1 MSREKT
7 RVSLARKIIGAIL
20 LMQVVVMTCL
30 SIMVV
35 YGITKNVSTTA
46 TDNLQTIVQERS
58 QIVENYV
65 QESEVILSAYSKAGE
80 ILNVL
85 KNPENKS
92 AVDAAQKYTESFS
105 ADINNLEGLYVSEW
119 NTHVLAHTN
128 AGVVGI
134 TTREGDSLQALQDIL
149 LATDGVYNTESLYHR
164 QAAIRLS
171 PCIGRSMMKVGILQD
186 LLEEEFIRQV
196 LSINWTA
203 LE

>member
-1 MSREKT
+1 
-7 RVSLARKIIGAIL
+7 
-20 LMQVVVMTCL
+20 MTCL

-35 YGITKNVSTTA
+35 YGITQNVSTTT

-134 TTREGDSLQALQDIL
+134 TTREGDSLQALQDMQRMGYIIQ
-149 LATDGVYNTESLYHR
+149 ESLYHR